1 MNKIFFLILLLLCD
15 ISFAK
20 DSSIWNFQYSFNLKK
35 DKIATVFINESDKN
49 KEGKSLYVLKFRW
62 TLYANKN
69 LILLLNY
76 MGYPH
81 QYVLKKKRSMDRVR
95 IKLLADG
102 NDYNGKIY
110 ALIVFSD
117 FNKKENS
124 AILDVY
130 IKDETK
136 KIRVDFKQNKD

>member
-1 MNKIFFLILLLLCD
+1 MSKILFLILFLLSD
-15 ISFAK
+15 TSFAK
-20 DSSIWNFQYSFNLKK
+20 QRSNWDFQYSFNLKK
-35 DKIATVFINESDKN
+35 DKIATVFINRNKKN

-81 QYVLKKKRSMDRVR
+81 QYVLKKTDLMQSVR

-102 NDYNGKIY
+102 NDYNGRIY
-110 ALIVFSD
+110 AVIVFSD
-117 FNKKENS
+117 FDKRKNR

-136 KIRVDFKQNKD
+136 KIRVDFKP

>member
-1 MNKIFFLILLLLCD
+1 MNKIFFLILFLLCD

-20 DSSIWNFQYSFNLKK
+20 ERSIWNFQYSFNLKK
-35 DKIATVFINESDKN
+35 DKIATVFINKSDKDKQGN
-49 KEGKSLYVLKFRW
+49 SLYVLKFRW

-69 LILLLNY
+69 LILLSNY

-81 QYVLKKKRSMDRVR
+81 QYVLKKTHSMDRVR

-117 FNKKENS
+117 FNKNKNS

-136 KIRVDFKQNKD
+136 KIRVDFVTNP